1 MTLPGYETYA
11 PPAPPRRSGL
21 ARASQ
26 VLGIAGL
33 VGLVLCLAGVI
44 PALVGLVLGVVSL
57 ARRDPDRRP
66 AVVGVVCSALA
77 LAIGAGS
84 LIWLLGKAAQC
95 GDEARYPDE
104 PSRRG
109 CVEREFPFAKE
120 KPQPAAEPAALSAAE
135 PAAPSA
141 AQSPAQS
148 AAQSASARTASAVSG
163 EAYTRKSSMRPPNPG
178 LVGSLPR

>member
-33 VGLVLCLAGVI
+33 VGLVLCLAGLI
-44 PALVGLVLGVVSL
+44 PALVGLVLGAVSL
-57 ARRDPDRRP
+57 VRRDPDRRP

-77 LAIGAGS
+77 LAIGAGT
-84 LIWLLGKAAQC
+84 LIWLLSKAAQC

-109 CVEREFPFAKE
+109 CVEREFPFAKART
-120 KPQPAAEPAALSAAE
+120 QQGAL
-135 PAAPSA
+135 
-141 AQSPAQS
+141 SPAQPD
-148 AAQSASARTASAVSG
+148 ARPDAQSASARTASSVSG

>member
-11 PPAPPRRSGL
+11 PPSPPRRSGL

-33 VGLVLCLAGVI
+33 VGLVLCLAGMI
-44 PALVGLVLGVVSL
+44 PALVGLVLGAVSL

-66 AVVGVVCSALA
+66 AVVGVICSALA
-77 LAIGAGS
+77 LVIGAG
-84 LIWLLGKAAQC
+84 LLVWLLGKAAQC

-104 PSRRG
+104 PSRQR
-109 CVEREFPFAKE
+109 CVEREFPFAKASA
-120 KPQPAAEPAALSAAE
+120 QPAAQSAPEP
-135 PAAPSA
+135 
-141 AQSPAQS
+141 
-148 AAQSASARTASAVSG
+148 AAQSASARTASSVSG

>member
-33 VGLVLCLAGVI
+33 VGLVLCLAGMV
-44 PALVGLVLGVVSL
+44 PALVGLVLGAVSL

-77 LAIGAGS
+77 LVIGAG
-84 LIWLLGKAAQC
+84 LLVWLLSKAAQC

-109 CVEREFPFAKE
+109 CVEREFPFAKANAH
-120 KPQPAAEPAALSAAE
+120 PAARTAASPAAR
-135 PAAPSA
+135 PV
-141 AQSPAQS
+141 AQS
-148 AAQSASARTASAVSG
+148 AARPVAQSSVGRSVGRSVGQGADGFLG
-163 EAYTRKSSMRPPNPG
+163 ER
-178 LVGSLPR
+178 

>member
-33 VGLVLCLAGVI
+33 VGLVLCLAGMI
-44 PALVGLVLGVVSL
+44 PALVGLALGAVSL

-77 LAIGAGS
+77 LAIGAGT

-109 CVEREFPFAKE
+109 CVEREFPFAKART
-120 KPQPAAEPAALSAAE
+120 QPGALQAT
-135 PAAPSA
+135 
-141 AQSPAQS
+141 QSD
-148 AAQSASARTASAVSG
+148 AQSASARTASSVSG
-163 EAYTRKSSMRPPNPG
+163 EA
-178 LVGSLPR
+178 